1 MKRKKYSYIGARFSG
16 KEVEAVDAVD
26 KKPEKK
32 KPQPRKEQER
42 KKSFFSHENAD
53 DLFDREE
60 SGC

>member
-32 KPQPRKEQER
+32 KTEKPKIDER

-60 SGC
+60 NNC

>member
-16 KEVEAVDAVD
+16 KEVEPVNAVD

-32 KPQPRKEQER
+32 KIENPKTDER